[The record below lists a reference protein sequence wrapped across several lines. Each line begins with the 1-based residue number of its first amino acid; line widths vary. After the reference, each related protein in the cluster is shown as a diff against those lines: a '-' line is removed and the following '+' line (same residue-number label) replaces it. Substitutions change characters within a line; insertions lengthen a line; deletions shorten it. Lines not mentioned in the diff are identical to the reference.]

1 MNYLSEAF
9 KKLDFLTE
17 EDFSLYNTT
26 SMDDMEKLLEDP
38 VVPTENVIDPE
49 AETEDELQDT
59 YIGKVILHCPVC
71 NSMIYKN
78 LEDIVKDDVEELV
91 NVGEECPYCYTSEG
105 FKVIGIVSPFE
116 EENEEEDTSEDV
128 DETEV
133 ENSVNEDF
141 NSFDFGKDKFGDA
154 ISWQDVEGTLI
165 SDAPELPWKYDVGGY
180 GYFDKKHALR
190 AAQGDTSKVKLVEKS
205 VNEDFEHVEVTTDGQ
220 KVTLGADDDGKV
232 TIETEVVET
241 PEEGEEVLA
250 PVPTE
255 VADTIEETEE
265 SPWPE
270 DEVDYDVEDFDEDS
284 FDELGESYL
293 KSVYENVSSYKTTDV
308 SSQGNTLVVEGLIK
322 FNSGKMKPTKFV
334 FEAKTATKNNKLRFI
349 GENKNITRGRKAF
362 TLTGTLNE
370 NKSFITE
377 RFNYNYM
384 TKNESGKS
392 TRIYGTLKT
401 RSLTE
406 AKEVNLSEKGNS
418 INKLLL
424 DNKDVID
431 SAASKDE
438 LVKACENI
446 LADKGGAK
454 AQQFLQVLKA
464 KKNHYAALKY
474 VYDFILAGEGQRSPD
489 SKRKTGANS
498 K

>member
-17 EDFSLYNTT
+17 EDFSLYNTD
-26 SMDDMEKLLEDP
+26 SIDDMGQLLADP
-38 VVPTENVIDPE
+38 GTPSQDVIDPE

-71 NSMIYKN
+71 NSMVYKK

-116 EENEEEDTSEDV
+116 EGKDEEDEQEDEKEDSSEEEKVPEEHV
-128 DETEV
+128 DEELTE
-133 ENSVNEDF
+133 E
-141 NSFDFGKDKFGDA
+141 
-154 ISWQDVEGTLI
+154 
-165 SDAPELPWKYDVGGY
+165 
-180 GYFDKKHALR
+180 
-190 AAQGDTSKVKLVEKS
+190 
-205 VNEDFEHVEVTTDGQ
+205 FETVEVATEDQ
-220 KVTLGADDDGKV
+220 QVTLDADDDGKL
-232 TIETEVVET
+232 TIETEPVKDT
-241 PEEGEEVLA
+241 EEEAEVLA

-270 DEVDYDVEDFDEDS
+270 DEVDYDVEDFDSDS
-284 FDELGESYL
+284 FDELGEAYL
-293 KSVYENVSSYKTTDV
+293 KAVYENVSSYKTTDV

-384 TKNESGKS
+384 TKNEAGKS
-392 TRIYGTLKT
+392 TRIYGTLKST
-401 RSLTE
+401 SLTE
-406 AKEVNLSEKGNS
+406 AQEVNLSEKGNS

-431 SAASKDE
+431 GAASKDE

-454 AQQFLQVLKA
+454 AQQFLQVLKE

>member
-17 EDFSLYNTT
+17 EDFSLYNTD
-26 SMDDMEKLLEDP
+26 SIDDMGQLLADP
-38 VVPTENVIDPE
+38 GTPSQDVIDPE

-71 NSMIYKN
+71 NSMVYKK

-116 EENEEEDTSEDV
+116 EGKDEEDEQEDEKEDSSEEEKESEEHI
-128 DETEV
+128 DEELTE
-133 ENSVNEDF
+133 E
-141 NSFDFGKDKFGDA
+141 
-154 ISWQDVEGTLI
+154 
-165 SDAPELPWKYDVGGY
+165 
-180 GYFDKKHALR
+180 
-190 AAQGDTSKVKLVEKS
+190 
-205 VNEDFEHVEVTTDGQ
+205 FETVEVATEDQ
-220 KVTLGADDDGKV
+220 KVTLDADDDGKL
-232 TIETEVVET
+232 TIESEPVKDTEEA
-241 PEEGEEVLA
+241 EVLA

-255 VADTIEETEE
+255 VADTIEETEGGE
-265 SPWPE
+265 EPAD
-270 DEVDYDVEDFDEDS
+270 DEVDYDVEDFDSDS
-284 FDELGESYL
+284 FDELGEAYL
-293 KSVYENVSSYKTTDV
+293 KAVYENVSSYKTTDV

-384 TKNESGKS
+384 TKNEAGKS
-392 TRIYGTLKT
+392 TRLYGTLKST
-401 RSLTE
+401 SLTE
-406 AKEVNLSEKGNS
+406 AQEVNLSEKGNS

-424 DNKDVID
+424 DNKEAID
-431 SAASKDE
+431 GAASKEE
-438 LVKACENI
+438 LVNACQDI

>member
-17 EDFSLYNTT
+17 EDFSLYNND
-26 SMDDMEKLLEDP
+26 SIDNMGQLLADP
-38 VVPTENVIDPE
+38 GTPAQDVIDPE

-71 NSMIYKN
+71 NSMVYKN

-91 NVGEECPYCYTSEG
+91 NIGEECPYCYTSDG

-116 EENEEEDTSEDV
+116 EGKDEEDNSEPAE
-128 DETEV
+128 ETE
-133 ENSVNEDF
+133 
-141 NSFDFGKDKFGDA
+141 
-154 ISWQDVEGTLI
+154 
-165 SDAPELPWKYDVGGY
+165 
-180 GYFDKKHALR
+180 
-190 AAQGDTSKVKLVEKS
+190 VEKS
-205 VNEDFEHVEVTTDGQ
+205 VNEEFEKVEVATEDQ
-220 KVTLGADDDGKV
+220 KVTLDADDDGKL
-232 TIETEVVET
+232 TIEAEPVKDTE
-241 PEEGEEVLA
+241 EEAEVLA

-255 VADTIEETEE
+255 VADTIEETDE

-270 DEVDYDVEDFDEDS
+270 DEVDYDVEDFDSDS
-284 FDELGESYL
+284 FDELGEAYL
-293 KSVYENVSSYKTTDV
+293 KAVYENVSSYKTTDV

-384 TKNESGKS
+384 TKNEAGKS

-401 RSLTE
+401 NSLTE
-406 AKEVNLSEKGNS
+406 AQEVNLSEKGNS

-424 DNKDVID
+424 DNKEGID
-431 SAASKDE
+431 GAASKEE
-438 LVKACENI
+438 LIKACQDI

-474 VYDFILAGEGQRSPD
+474 VYEFILAGEGQRSPD
-489 SKRKTGANS
+489 SRRKTGANS

>member
-17 EDFSLYNTT
+17 EDFSLYNND
-26 SMDDMEKLLEDP
+26 SIDNMGQLLADP
-38 VVPTENVIDPE
+38 GTPAQDVIDPE
-49 AETEDELQDT
+49 AETGDELQDT

-71 NSMIYKN
+71 NSMVYKN
-78 LEDIVKDDVEELV
+78 LEDIIKDDAEELV
-91 NVGEECPYCYTSEG
+91 NVGEECPYCYTSDG

-116 EENEEEDTSEDV
+116 EGKDEEDNSETTE
-128 DETEV
+128 ETE
-133 ENSVNEDF
+133 
-141 NSFDFGKDKFGDA
+141 
-154 ISWQDVEGTLI
+154 
-165 SDAPELPWKYDVGGY
+165 
-180 GYFDKKHALR
+180 
-190 AAQGDTSKVKLVEKS
+190 VEKS
-205 VNEDFEHVEVTTDGQ
+205 VNEDFEKVEVATEDQ
-220 KVTLGADDDGKV
+220 KVTLDADDDGKL
-232 TIETEVVET
+232 TIEAEPVKDTE
-241 PEEGEEVLA
+241 EEAEVLA

-270 DEVDYDVEDFDEDS
+270 DEVDYDVEDFDSDS
-284 FDELGESYL
+284 FDELGEAYL
-293 KSVYENVSSYKTTDV
+293 KAVYENVSSYKTTDV

-384 TKNESGKS
+384 TKNEAGKS

-401 RSLTE
+401 NSLTE
-406 AKEVNLSEKGNS
+406 AQEVNPSEKGNS
-418 INKLLL
+418 INKLFL
-424 DNKDVID
+424 DNKEAID
-431 SAASKDE
+431 GAASKEE
-438 LVKACENI
+438 LVKACQDI

>member
-17 EDFSLYNTT
+17 EDFSLYNND
-26 SMDDMEKLLEDP
+26 SIDDMGQLLADP
-38 VVPTENVIDPE
+38 GTPSQDVIDPE

-71 NSMIYKN
+71 NSMVYKN

-116 EENEEEDTSEDV
+116 EGKDEEDNSETTE
-128 DETEV
+128 ETE
-133 ENSVNEDF
+133 
-141 NSFDFGKDKFGDA
+141 
-154 ISWQDVEGTLI
+154 
-165 SDAPELPWKYDVGGY
+165 
-180 GYFDKKHALR
+180 
-190 AAQGDTSKVKLVEKS
+190 VEKS
-205 VNEDFEHVEVTTDGQ
+205 VNEEFEKVEVATEDQ
-220 KVTLGADDDGKV
+220 KVTLDAGEDGKL
-232 TIETEVVET
+232 TIEAEPVEDTEEA
-241 PEEGEEVLA
+241 EVLA

-255 VADTIEETEE
+255 VADTIEETDGAEE
-265 SPWPE
+265 PAD
-270 DEVDYDVEDFDEDS
+270 DEVDYDVEDFDSDS
-284 FDELGESYL
+284 FDELGEAYL

-384 TKNESGKS
+384 TKNEAGKS

-401 RSLTE
+401 NSLKE
-406 AKEVNLSEKGNS
+406 AQEVNLSEKGNS

-424 DNKDVID
+424 DNKEAID
-431 SAASKDE
+431 GAASKEE
-438 LVKACENI
+438 LVKACQDI

>member
-17 EDFSLYNTT
+17 EDFSLYNTD
-26 SMDDMEKLLEDP
+26 SIDDMGQLLADP
-38 VVPTENVIDPE
+38 GTPSQDVIDPE

-71 NSMIYKN
+71 NSMVYKK

-116 EENEEEDTSEDV
+116 EGKDEEDEQEDEKEDSSEEEKVPEEHV
-128 DETEV
+128 DEELTE
-133 ENSVNEDF
+133 E
-141 NSFDFGKDKFGDA
+141 
-154 ISWQDVEGTLI
+154 
-165 SDAPELPWKYDVGGY
+165 
-180 GYFDKKHALR
+180 
-190 AAQGDTSKVKLVEKS
+190 
-205 VNEDFEHVEVTTDGQ
+205 FETVEVATEDQ
-220 KVTLGADDDGKV
+220 QVTLDADDDGKL
-232 TIETEVVET
+232 TIETEPVKDT
-241 PEEGEEVLA
+241 EEEAEVLA

-270 DEVDYDVEDFDEDS
+270 DEVDYDVEDFDSDS
-284 FDELGESYL
+284 FDELGEAYL
-293 KSVYENVSSYKTTDV
+293 KAVYENVSSYKTTDV

-334 FEAKTATKNNKLRFI
+334 FEAKTAIKNNKLRFI

-384 TKNESGKS
+384 TKNEAGKS
-392 TRIYGTLKT
+392 TRIYGTLKST
-401 RSLTE
+401 SLTE
-406 AKEVNLSEKGNS
+406 AQEVNLSEKGNS

-424 DNKDVID
+424 DNKEAID
-431 SAASKDE
+431 GAASKEE
-438 LVKACENI
+438 LIKACQDI

>member
-17 EDFSLYNTT
+17 EDFSLYNND
-26 SMDDMEKLLEDP
+26 SIDDMGQLLADP
-38 VVPTENVIDPE
+38 GTPAQDVIDPE

-71 NSMIYKN
+71 NSMVYKN
-78 LEDIVKDDVEELV
+78 LEDIIKDDAEELV
-91 NVGEECPYCYTSEG
+91 NVGEECPYCYTSDG

-116 EENEEEDTSEDV
+116 EGKDEEDNSETTE
-128 DETEV
+128 ETE
-133 ENSVNEDF
+133 
-141 NSFDFGKDKFGDA
+141 
-154 ISWQDVEGTLI
+154 
-165 SDAPELPWKYDVGGY
+165 
-180 GYFDKKHALR
+180 
-190 AAQGDTSKVKLVEKS
+190 VEKS
-205 VNEDFEHVEVTTDGQ
+205 VNEDFEKVEVATEDQ
-220 KVTLGADDDGKV
+220 KVTLDADDDGKL
-232 TIETEVVET
+232 TIEAEPVKDTE
-241 PEEGEEVLA
+241 EEAEVLA

-270 DEVDYDVEDFDEDS
+270 DEVDYDVEDFDSDS
-284 FDELGESYL
+284 FDELGEAYL
-293 KSVYENVSSYKTTDV
+293 KAVYENVSSYKTTDV

-384 TKNESGKS
+384 TKNEAGKS

-401 RSLTE
+401 NSLTE
-406 AKEVNLSEKGNS
+406 AQEVNLSEKGNS
-418 INKLLL
+418 INKLFL
-424 DNKDVID
+424 DNKEAID
-431 SAASKDE
+431 GAASKEE
-438 LVKACENI
+438 LVKACQDI

>member
-17 EDFSLYNTT
+17 EDFSLYNTD
-26 SMDDMEKLLEDP
+26 SIDDMGQLLADP
-38 VVPTENVIDPE
+38 GTPSQDVIDPE

-71 NSMIYKN
+71 NSMVYKK

-116 EENEEEDTSEDV
+116 EGKDEEDEQEDENEDSSEEEKVPEEHV
-128 DETEV
+128 DEKLTE
-133 ENSVNEDF
+133 E
-141 NSFDFGKDKFGDA
+141 
-154 ISWQDVEGTLI
+154 
-165 SDAPELPWKYDVGGY
+165 
-180 GYFDKKHALR
+180 
-190 AAQGDTSKVKLVEKS
+190 
-205 VNEDFEHVEVTTDGQ
+205 FETVEVATEDQ
-220 KVTLGADDDGKV
+220 KVTLDADDDGKL
-232 TIETEVVET
+232 TIEAEPVKDTE
-241 PEEGEEVLA
+241 EEAEVLA

-270 DEVDYDVEDFDEDS
+270 DEVGYDVEDFDSDS
-284 FDELGESYL
+284 FDELGEAYL
-293 KSVYENVSSYKTTDV
+293 KAVYENVSSYKTTDV

-392 TRIYGTLKT
+392 TRIYGTLKST
-401 RSLTE
+401 SLTE
-406 AKEVNLSEKGNS
+406 AQEVNLSEKGNS

-424 DNKDVID
+424 DNKGAID
-431 SAASKDE
+431 GAASKEE
-438 LVKACENI
+438 LVKACQDI

>member
-17 EDFSLYNTT
+17 EDFSLYNTD
-26 SMDDMEKLLEDP
+26 SIDDMGQLLADLGTP
-38 VVPTENVIDPE
+38 AQNVIDPE

-71 NSMIYKN
+71 NSMVYKK

-116 EENEEEDTSEDV
+116 GTEDKEDEQEDEKEDSSEEEKESEEHV
-128 DETEV
+128 DEGLKE
-133 ENSVNEDF
+133 E
-141 NSFDFGKDKFGDA
+141 
-154 ISWQDVEGTLI
+154 
-165 SDAPELPWKYDVGGY
+165 
-180 GYFDKKHALR
+180 
-190 AAQGDTSKVKLVEKS
+190 
-205 VNEDFEHVEVTTDGQ
+205 FETVEVATEDQ
-220 KVTLGADDDGKV
+220 KVTLDADDDGKL
-232 TIETEVVET
+232 TIEAEPVKDTEEAA
-241 PEEGEEVLA
+241 EVLA

-270 DEVDYDVEDFDEDS
+270 DEVDYDVEDFDSDS
-284 FDELGESYL
+284 FDELGEAYL
-293 KSVYENVSSYKTTDV
+293 KAVYENVSSYKTTDV

-392 TRIYGTLKT
+392 TRIYGTLKST
-401 RSLTE
+401 SLTE
-406 AKEVNLSEKGNS
+406 AQEVNLSEKGNS
-418 INKLLL
+418 TNKLLL
-424 DNKDVID
+424 DNKEAID
-431 SAASKDE
+431 GAASKEE
-438 LVKACENI
+438 LVKACQDI

>member
-17 EDFSLYNTT
+17 EDFSLYNND
-26 SMDDMEKLLEDP
+26 SIDDMGQLLADP
-38 VVPTENVIDPE
+38 GTPTQDVIDPE

-71 NSMIYKN
+71 NSMVYKK

-116 EENEEEDTSEDV
+116 EGKDEEDEQEDENEDSSEEEKVPEEHV
-128 DETEV
+128 DEKLTE
-133 ENSVNEDF
+133 E
-141 NSFDFGKDKFGDA
+141 
-154 ISWQDVEGTLI
+154 
-165 SDAPELPWKYDVGGY
+165 
-180 GYFDKKHALR
+180 
-190 AAQGDTSKVKLVEKS
+190 
-205 VNEDFEHVEVTTDGQ
+205 FETVEVATEDQ
-220 KVTLGADDDGKV
+220 KVTLDADDDGKL
-232 TIETEVVET
+232 TIEAEPVKDTE
-241 PEEGEEVLA
+241 EEAEVLA

-270 DEVDYDVEDFDEDS
+270 DEVDYDVEDFDSDS
-284 FDELGESYL
+284 FDELGEAYL
-293 KSVYENVSSYKTTDV
+293 KAVYENVSSYKTTDV

-392 TRIYGTLKT
+392 TRIYGTLKST
-401 RSLTE
+401 SLTE
-406 AKEVNLSEKGNS
+406 AQEVNLSEKGNS

-424 DNKDVID
+424 DNKGAID
-431 SAASKDE
+431 GAASKEE
-438 LVKACENI
+438 LVKACQDI

-474 VYDFILAGEGQRSPD
+474 VYDFILAG
-489 SKRKTGANS
+489 
-498 K
+498 

>member
-17 EDFSLYNTT
+17 EDFSLYNTD
-26 SMDDMEKLLEDP
+26 SIDDMGQLLADP
-38 VVPTENVIDPE
+38 GTPAQDVIDPE

-71 NSMIYKN
+71 NSMVYKK

-116 EENEEEDTSEDV
+116 EGKDEEDEKEDEKEDSSEEEKESEEHV
-128 DETEV
+128 DEELTE
-133 ENSVNEDF
+133 E
-141 NSFDFGKDKFGDA
+141 
-154 ISWQDVEGTLI
+154 
-165 SDAPELPWKYDVGGY
+165 
-180 GYFDKKHALR
+180 
-190 AAQGDTSKVKLVEKS
+190 
-205 VNEDFEHVEVTTDGQ
+205 FETVEVATEDQ
-220 KVTLGADDDGKV
+220 KVTLDADDDGKL
-232 TIETEVVET
+232 TIEAEPVKDTE
-241 PEEGEEVLA
+241 EEAEVLA

-270 DEVDYDVEDFDEDS
+270 DEVDYDVEDFDSDS
-284 FDELGESYL
+284 FDELGEAYL

-384 TKNESGKS
+384 TKNEAGKS
-392 TRIYGTLKT
+392 TRIYGTLKST
-401 RSLTE
+401 SLTE
-406 AKEVNLSEKGNS
+406 AQEVNLSEKGNS

-424 DNKDVID
+424 DNKEAID
-431 SAASKDE
+431 GAASKEE
-438 LVKACENI
+438 LVKACQDI

>member
-17 EDFSLYNTT
+17 EDFSLYNTD
-26 SMDDMEKLLEDP
+26 SIDDMGQLLADP
-38 VVPTENVIDPE
+38 GTPAQDVIDPE

-71 NSMIYKN
+71 NSMVYKK

-116 EENEEEDTSEDV
+116 EGKDEEDEKEDEKEDSSEEEKVPEEHV
-128 DETEV
+128 DEELTE
-133 ENSVNEDF
+133 E
-141 NSFDFGKDKFGDA
+141 
-154 ISWQDVEGTLI
+154 
-165 SDAPELPWKYDVGGY
+165 
-180 GYFDKKHALR
+180 
-190 AAQGDTSKVKLVEKS
+190 
-205 VNEDFEHVEVTTDGQ
+205 FETVEVATEDQ
-220 KVTLGADDDGKV
+220 KVTLDADDDGKL
-232 TIETEVVET
+232 TIEAEPVKDTEEA
-241 PEEGEEVLA
+241 EVLA

-270 DEVDYDVEDFDEDS
+270 DEVDYDVEDFDSDS
-284 FDELGESYL
+284 FDELGEAYL
-293 KSVYENVSSYKTTDV
+293 KAVYENVSSYKTTDV

-384 TKNESGKS
+384 TKNEAGKS
-392 TRIYGTLKT
+392 TRIYGTLKST
-401 RSLTE
+401 SLTE
-406 AKEVNLSEKGNS
+406 AQEVNLSEKGNS

-424 DNKDVID
+424 DNKEAID
-431 SAASKDE
+431 GAASKEE
-438 LVKACENI
+438 LVKACQDI

>member
-17 EDFSLYNTT
+17 EDFSLYNTD
-26 SMDDMEKLLEDP
+26 SINDMGQLLADP
-38 VVPTENVIDPE
+38 GTPAQDVIDPE

-71 NSMIYKN
+71 NSMVYKK

-91 NVGEECPYCYTSEG
+91 NVGEECPYCYTSDG

-116 EENEEEDTSEDV
+116 GTEDKEDEQEDEKEDSSEEEKESEEHV
-128 DETEV
+128 DEGLKE
-133 ENSVNEDF
+133 E
-141 NSFDFGKDKFGDA
+141 
-154 ISWQDVEGTLI
+154 
-165 SDAPELPWKYDVGGY
+165 
-180 GYFDKKHALR
+180 
-190 AAQGDTSKVKLVEKS
+190 
-205 VNEDFEHVEVTTDGQ
+205 FETVEVATEDQ
-220 KVTLGADDDGKV
+220 KVTLDADDDGKL
-232 TIETEVVET
+232 TIEAEPVKDTE
-241 PEEGEEVLA
+241 EEAEVLA

-270 DEVDYDVEDFDEDS
+270 DEVDYDVEDFDSDS
-284 FDELGESYL
+284 FDELGEAYL
-293 KSVYENVSSYKTTDV
+293 KAVYENVNSYKTTDV

-392 TRIYGTLKT
+392 TRIYGTLKST
-401 RSLTE
+401 SLTE
-406 AKEVNLSEKGNS
+406 AQEVNLSEKGNS

-424 DNKDVID
+424 DNKGAID
-431 SAASKDE
+431 GAASKEE
-438 LVKACENI
+438 LVKACQDI

-489 SKRKTGANS
+489 SKKKTGANS

>member
-17 EDFSLYNTT
+17 EDFSLYNND
-26 SMDDMEKLLEDP
+26 SIDDMGQLLADP
-38 VVPTENVIDPE
+38 GTPAQDVIDPE
-49 AETEDELQDT
+49 AETEDELQDN

-71 NSMIYKN
+71 NSMVYKK

-116 EENEEEDTSEDV
+116 EGKDEEDEQEDEKEDSSEEEKVPEEHV
-128 DETEV
+128 DEELTE
-133 ENSVNEDF
+133 E
-141 NSFDFGKDKFGDA
+141 
-154 ISWQDVEGTLI
+154 
-165 SDAPELPWKYDVGGY
+165 
-180 GYFDKKHALR
+180 
-190 AAQGDTSKVKLVEKS
+190 
-205 VNEDFEHVEVTTDGQ
+205 FETVEVATEDQ
-220 KVTLGADDDGKV
+220 KVTLDADDDGKL
-232 TIETEVVET
+232 TIEAEPVKDTVE
-241 PEEGEEVLA
+241 EAEVLA
-250 PVPTE
+250 PVPTD

-270 DEVDYDVEDFDEDS
+270 DEVDYDIEDFDSDS
-284 FDELGESYL
+284 FDELGEAYL
-293 KSVYENVSSYKTTDV
+293 KAVYENVSSYKTTDV

-392 TRIYGTLKT
+392 TRIYGTLKST
-401 RSLTE
+401 SLTE
-406 AKEVNLSEKGNS
+406 AQEVNLSEKGNS

-424 DNKDVID
+424 DNKGAID
-431 SAASKDE
+431 GAASKEE
-438 LVKACENI
+438 LVKACQDI

-464 KKNHYAALKY
+464 KKNNYAALKY